1 MENKIAED
9 LEVAKAQK
17 LEDLN
22 QNPKKKKKKL
32 VGAPGQ
38 PKQVEED
45 SEEER
50 LERLRKSKEDRPYAL
65 GQMYDEEVKNIR
77 SVDYKY
83 EQVLLDAES
92 TALKR
97 NDLKTYE
104 EIKEQ
109 KLSKAEMIKYMK
121 GDEDSKR
128 KSIDMDEL
136 KKEYNG

>member
-1 MENKIAED
+1 
-9 LEVAKAQK
+9 
-17 LEDLN
+17 
-22 QNPKKKKKKL
+22 
-32 VGAPGQ
+32 
-38 PKQVEED
+38 
-45 SEEER
+45 
-50 LERLRKSKEDRPYAL
+50 
-65 GQMYDEEVKNIR
+65 MYDEEVKNIR

-83 EQVLLDAES
+83 EQVLLDAEA

-109 KLSKAEMIKYMK
+109 KLSKAEMIKYVK

-136 KKEYNG
+136 KKEYAG